1 MFEVSKPGEY
11 VVVHDNEDG
20 LKVMRTPNAAD
31 CIVVKR
37 LQKGCVVNVTEI
49 VELDKFRVRGK
60 IDDGWISMIDVLDNN
75 RYVIRK
81 ESEQISTLKVTT

>member
-1 MFEVSKPGEY
+1 M
-11 VVVHDNEDG
+11 HNNEDG
-20 LKVMRTPNAAD
+20 LRVMNTSNAAD
-31 CIVVKR
+31 CIIVKR

-49 VELDKFRVRGK
+49 VELDNFRVRGK

-81 ESEQISTLKVTT
+81 EFEQISTLTVTT